1 MSAPPRTPP
10 TTAPAQSPE
19 RLGAPP
25 PRWSK
30 LPPQRPDGALD
41 PYIHALRARIRLVI
55 GLPIVAAVIALGI
68 VLPQPRMFQARAA
81 FLASEPQSLS
91 GSLGALSS
99 IASQLGVPAL
109 SAVAQSSAT
118 GSAQFYG
125 DLLTSNAIT
134 HDVVTTT
141 YDVSA
146 PGEFDGKA
154 FKGTLVD
161 YSRAK
166 AKTAADRE
174 VAAMRYFVKSVL
186 KVSVDRPTGVVRF
199 EIRTRNRQLS
209 MLVARRLLDLVND
222 FNLRRRQTQAGAERE
237 FDQHRAQAALDSLRT
252 AEANLAEFRAT
263 NIDFSR
269 SPRLA
274 TREAELQRR
283 VTLAQQIYTTI
294 AQRYELA
301 NIEAVRNTPV
311 ITVVDAPEGLVEA
324 RPRYTVAI
332 VLGAFAVG
340 IAIAVVIALSSA
352 RPDTSR

>member
-1 MSAPPRTPP
+1 
-10 TTAPAQSPE
+10 
-19 RLGAPP
+19 LGAPE
-25 PRWSK
+25 R
-30 LPPQRPDGALD
+30 AFD
-41 PYIHALRARIRLVI
+41 PYIRALRARIHLVVA
-55 GLPIVAAVIALGI
+55 LPIVFALVAVAMAI
-68 VLPQPRMFQARAA
+68 PRPRMFQARAA
-81 FLASEPQSLS
+81 FIASEPQSLS

-125 DLLTSNAIT
+125 DLLTSNAIA

-141 YDVSA
+141 YDASS
-146 PGEFDGKA
+146 PGEFDGKP
-154 FKGTLVD
+154 FKGTLVE
-161 YSRAK
+161 YSRAN

-174 VAAMRYFVKSVL
+174 VAAMRFFAKNVL
-186 KVSVDRPTGVVRF
+186 KVTVDRPTGVVRF
-199 EIRTRNRQLS
+199 EVHTRNRQLS
-209 MLVARRLLDLVND
+209 TLVARRLLDLVND

-237 FDQHRAQAALDSLRT
+237 FDQRRAQAALDSLRA
-252 AEANLAEFRAT
+252 AEANLAEFRTT

-324 RPRYTVAI
+324 RPRYTIAI
-332 VLGAFAVG
+332 VLAAFAIGV
-340 IAIAVVIALSSA
+340 AIAVVIALSSA
-352 RPDTSR
+352 RTETSR

>member
-1 MSAPPRTPP
+1 MSAPPRIPP
-10 TTAPAQSPE
+10 TTSPTQSPE
-19 RLGAPP
+19 RLAP
-25 PRWSK
+25 RSSK
-30 LPPQRPDGALD
+30 LPRPHRPEGPLD
-41 PYIHALRARIRLVI
+41 PYIRALRSHIRLLI
-55 GLPIVAAVIALGI
+55 GLPIVVALIALGLVI
-68 VLPQPRMFQARAA
+68 PRPRMFEARAA
-81 FLASEPQSLS
+81 FIASEPQSLS

-125 DLLTSNAIT
+125 DLLTSNAIA
-134 HDVVTTT
+134 HDVVTTN
-141 YDVSA
+141 YDASSS
-146 PGEFDGKA
+146 GEFDGKP
-154 FKGTLVD
+154 FKGTLVQ
-161 YSRAK
+161 YSRAD
-166 AKTAADRE
+166 AKTAPDRE
-174 VAAMRYFVKSVL
+174 VAAMRYFAKSVL
-186 KVSVDRPTGVVRF
+186 KVTVDRPTGVVRF
-199 EIRTRNRQLS
+199 EVRTRNRQLS
-209 MLVARRLLDLVND
+209 TLIARRLLDLVND

-237 FDQHRAQAALDSLRT
+237 FDQRRAQSALDSLRV
-252 AEANLAEFRAT
+252 AEAGLAEFRAT

-324 RPRYTVAI
+324 RPRYTAAI
-332 VLGAFAVG
+332 VLAAFAVG
-340 IAIAVVIALSSA
+340 VAIAVVIALSSA
-352 RPDTSR
+352 RPETTR